1 LAEARKVSASMPTP
15 PSGGTEMKPPDTAH
29 AGERSLGEDP
39 LTLGAAIPQ
48 ATAPLDDI
56 QKQPELHSHWGINE

>member
-1 LAEARKVSASMPTP
+1 
-15 PSGGTEMKPPDTAH
+15 MKPPDTAH